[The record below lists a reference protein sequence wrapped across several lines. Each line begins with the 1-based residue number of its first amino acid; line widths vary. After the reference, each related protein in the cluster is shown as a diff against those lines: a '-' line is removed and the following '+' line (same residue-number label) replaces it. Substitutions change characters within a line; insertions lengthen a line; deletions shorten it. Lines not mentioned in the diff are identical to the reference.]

1 MAQLRGT
8 KRKHQEGIFSNYC
21 GFGGSG
27 VPQHEADRICQEHDI
42 NYDTI
47 TMMGFDPYT
56 SWNWADERM
65 VTQVRDLVGQ
75 SPKEKVALIGVRTF
89 LTAKKAGFPEGEL
102 RDQSYTTPE
111 KRKREIEPDISPDSK
126 KPKADSL
133 SDLTS
138 SEQVT
143 MSDSGDA
150 DMGPGEKVI
159 ANGETP
165 LSNVP
170 PTYGLPDAVNAVQP
184 AMLFYSQVALCSY
197 ASDASVTRI
206 RMNSMYDMF
215 PDAVITPS
223 GSSYTYVPG
232 RYSAKIQNVPIEL
245 GVQTPTDT
253 RYFTD
258 PPRQWPT
265 LGNGTTEKPQW
276 RDWYN
281 KMYDFYH
288 VMGVEYE
295 IVLQNPVSK
304 LGSDIVVGLAFD
316 SLTANN
322 TAGTF
327 PTAPVN
333 DMRMWPGITW
343 KNLGSSTDGTLDSNY
358 VSFKGQYRPGQA
370 SRVIENDEDVK
381 TWTKTDG
388 STPSVSE
395 FMKIY
400 IGRSDWNTQKID
412 SLMAVNVRVKLRL
425 IVQYKQLKTAWRYPS
440 AGATPVSLIA
450 PTDIIWSS

>member
-27 VPQHEADRICQEHDI
+27 VPQHEADRICEEHDI

-75 SPKEKVALIGVRTF
+75 SPKEKVALVGVRTF

-111 KRKREIEPDISPDSK
+111 KRKREIEPDISPDLK

-143 MSDSGDA
+143 MSEDA
-150 DMGPGEKVI
+150 DMGPAEKVI

-184 AMLFYSQVALCSY
+184 VMLFYSQIALASY

-206 RMNSMYDMF
+206 RMNSMYDIF

-223 GSSYTYVPG
+223 GATYPYVPG
-232 RYSAKIQNVPIEL
+232 RYSVKIN
-245 GVQTPTDT
+245 PTATDLT
-253 RYFTD
+253 STSYFTD
-258 PPRQWPT
+258 PPRAWPIIGT
-265 LGNGTTEKPQW
+265 GTTEKPQW

-288 VMGVEYE
+288 VMGIEYE
-295 IVLQNPVSK
+295 VVIQNPTVK
-304 LGSDIVVGLAFD
+304 IGCDIVVGMAFD
-316 SLTANN
+316 SSTANN

-327 PTAPVN
+327 PTAPVT
-333 DMRMWPGITW
+333 DMRMWPGIQW
-343 KNLGSSTDGTLDSNY
+343 KNLSSSADGTLDSNW
-358 VSFKGQYRPGQA
+358 VSFKGTYKPGQA

-395 FMKIY
+395 YMKIY
-400 IGRSDWNTQKID
+400 IGRSDWNSQDVTR
-412 SLMAVNVRVKLRL
+412 LMAANVRVKLRL
-425 IVQYKQLKTAWRYPS
+425 IVQYKQLKTTWRYPS

>member
-75 SPKEKVALIGVRTF
+75 SPKEKVTLIGVRTF

-111 KRKREIEPDISPDSK
+111 KRKREIEPDISPDLK

-133 SDLTS
+133 SNLTA
-138 SEQVT
+138 SEQVK
-143 MSDSGDA
+143 MADSEDA
-150 DMGPGEKVI
+150 SMGPDEKVI
-159 ANGETP
+159 SNGETP
-165 LSNVP
+165 LSNVKP
-170 PTYGLPDAVNAVQP
+170 QYGLPDTVNAVQP
-184 AMLFYSQVALCSY
+184 ALMFYSQIALASY
-197 ASDASVTRI
+197 SSDASVTKI

-215 PDAVITPS
+215 PDAVSTPS
-223 GSSYTYVPG
+223 GGTYPMTSG
-232 RYSAKIQNVPIEL
+232 RYNAKIQPLSADI
-245 GVQTPTDT
+245 TDT
-253 RYFTD
+253 TYFTD
-258 PPRQWPT
+258 PPRKWPII
-265 LGNGTTEKPQW
+265 GSGTTEKPQW

-288 VMGVEYE
+288 VMGVEYD
-295 IVLQNPVSK
+295 IVIQNPTTK
-304 LGSDIVVGLAFD
+304 LGSSIVVGLGFD
-316 SLTANN
+316 SSSANN

-327 PTAPVN
+327 PTAPIN

-343 KNLGSSTDGTLDSNY
+343 KSLGTSVDGTLDSNW
-358 VSFKGQYRPGQA
+358 VSFKGHYTPGQGN
-370 SRVIENDEDVK
+370 RVIENDEDVK

-388 STPSVSE
+388 SVPSVNE
-395 FMKIY
+395 YLKIY
-400 IGRSDWNTQKID
+400 FGRSDWNSQNATTY
-412 SLMAVNVRVKLRL
+412 MAINVRVKLRL
-425 IVQYKQLKTAWRYPS
+425 IVQYKQLKTSWRYPS
-440 AGATPVSLIA
+440 AGETPISLVA
-450 PTDIIWSS
+450 PTDIVWSS